1 MARAD
6 RRSAKRARPHAAV
19 SAQRRSSQSE
29 SWEDALFF
37 ARLRRHAKW
46 MFVFLALVFGF
57 GFVLFGIGAGGT
69 GLGDV
74 FRGSGGGGDGAPS
87 VASARKATEKNP
99 KDAEAWRELS
109 TALQTEGD
117 TDEAIVALSRYADLK
132 PKDAEGLRE
141 LGGLYLA
148 QARTKQEKAQL
159 EQYRASFAAGGAD
172 TILAPTAADGRPLVT
187 DPIAQAIQSRS
198 NESVQAALADAQAA
212 YADAVSTYRQ
222 LVAVAPKDPNV
233 QLELAQAAE
242 QAGDRVTAIAA
253 YTAFLQ
259 LAPDDPNAS
268 IVRQQLKQLTGSGAA
283 ASG

>member
-1 MARAD
+1 M
-6 RRSAKRARPHAAV
+6 
-19 SAQRRSSQSE
+19 
-29 SWEDALFF
+29 
-37 ARLRRHAKW
+37 
-46 MFVFLALVFGF
+46 
-57 GFVLFGIGAGGT
+57 
-69 GLGDV
+69 
-74 FRGSGGGGDGAPS
+74 
-87 VASARKATEKNP
+87 
-99 KDAEAWRELS
+99 
-109 TALQTEGD
+109 
-117 TDEAIVALSRYADLK
+117 
-132 PKDAEGLRE
+132 
-141 LGGLYLA
+141 
-148 QARTKQEKAQL
+148 L

-253 YTAFLQ
+253 YTAFLR

-283 ASG
+283 GSG